1 MSQEDYCRT
10 SFCFLKKLYMTKKQ
24 VVNTLVSTYFGNHLI
39 RHTIKIRRIK
49 FETANPIICL
59 ISAF

>member
-39 RHTIKIRRIK
+39 RHTIKISRIK